1 MEYYLQIENNN
12 INKVFL
18 LNKKMETLGTVK
30 NIHLFLDDDEIQNL
44 KDRIILELKLEK
56 LYEIF
61 IRDLITL
68 K

>member
-1 MEYYLQIENNN
+1 MDYYLQIENNN
-12 INKVFL
+12 TNKVFL

-61 IRDLITL
+61 LRDLITL

>member
-61 IRDLITL
+61 LRDLITL

>member
-56 LYEIF
+56 LHEIF
-61 IRDLITL
+61 FRDLITL

>member
-30 NIHLFLDDDEIQNL
+30 NMKTF
-44 KDRIILELKLEK
+44 
-56 LYEIF
+56 
-61 IRDLITL
+61 
-68 K
+68 